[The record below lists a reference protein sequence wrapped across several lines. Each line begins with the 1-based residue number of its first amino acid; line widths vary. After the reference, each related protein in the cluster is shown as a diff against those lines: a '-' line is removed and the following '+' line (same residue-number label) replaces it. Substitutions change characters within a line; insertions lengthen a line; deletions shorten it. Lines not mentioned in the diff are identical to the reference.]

1 MMMRHHF
8 YQLRPDQPIL
18 GSVDAARGLRAVLW
32 RPSATEITPPGVNGA
47 VFKVWWA
54 FHQLR
59 IFANRAYALMLIYD
73 GERLVHRSG
82 VYPRYFRFPFMGD
95 RDLQIG
101 DTWTDP
107 EYRGRGL
114 AQAAIVLIVRAV
126 AEPHRT
132 LWYLAEAGNEASVQ
146 VIERVGFTFVG
157 SGERTRR
164 FGIRALGDFRLGVDP
179 DADRWVR

>member
-1 MMMRHHF
+1 MRHRF
-8 YQLRPDQPIL
+8 YQLRPEQPIL
-18 GSVDAARGLRAVLW
+18 GSDDATRGLRAVLW

-47 VFKVWWA
+47 VFKAWWA

-59 IFANRAYALMLIYD
+59 IFANREYSLMLIYD

-82 VYPRYFRFPFMGD
+82 VYPRYFRFPFMRD

-114 AQAAIVLIVRAV
+114 AQAAIVHIARAV
-126 AEPHRT
+126 AVPDRI
-132 LWYLAEAGNEASVQ
+132 LWYLAESQNEASVR
-146 VIERVGFTFVG
+146 VIERLGFTFVG
-157 SGERTRR
+157 AGERTRPL
-164 FGIRALGDFRLGVDP
+164 GIRALGQFRLAP
-179 DADRWVR
+179 DQGADR

>member
-1 MMMRHHF
+1 MRHHF
-8 YQLRPDQPIL
+8 YVLHFDQPVL
-18 GSVDAARGLRAVLW
+18 GSDDATRGLRVVFW
-32 RPSATEITPPGVNGA
+32 QPSATELVPPGLGGA
-47 VFKVWWA
+47 VFKVWWV

-59 IFANRAYALMLIYD
+59 VFANRSYALLLIYD

-114 AQAAIVLIVRAV
+114 AQAAIVRIARVM
-126 AEPHRT
+126 AEPGRS
-132 LWYLAEAGNEASVQ
+132 LWYLAEIENEASVR
-146 VIERVGFTFVG
+146 VIQRLGFTFVG
-157 SGERTRR
+157 RGERTSRL
-164 FGIRALGDFRLGVDP
+164 GIRALGHFRL
-179 DADRWVR
+179 AAKENEEL